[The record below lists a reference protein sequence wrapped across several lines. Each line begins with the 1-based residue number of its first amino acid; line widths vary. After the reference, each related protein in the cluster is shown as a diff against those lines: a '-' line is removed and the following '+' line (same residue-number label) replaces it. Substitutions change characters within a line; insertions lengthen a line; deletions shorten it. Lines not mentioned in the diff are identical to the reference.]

1 MHAIHPRRMLTVAL
15 IATAAFATVPSHA
28 QGRRRAAAHPTAANK
43 LTSPK
48 ISGTVLDDVTGQ
60 PVLFVHVRVGD
71 RFDTTD
77 SAGKYEAKNVS
88 SFGGS
93 IVVEAVRTGYT
104 TKTVQ
109 LTTGGEQVVN
119 LRLQPLP
126 TVHVKKA
133 DNTTLELDADSIEFG
148 YPVVFSGYNTAAFEE
163 FCKPNGTAVTVNR
176 SEIRRVNGAATRGVQ
191 AACCGTKEVEKINVE
206 LKSGEVTD
214 LYFVD
219 TCNNGTVTSI
229 DLIGRDHAS
238 GKLVYTAFTAV
249 SEVVFP

>member
-1 MHAIHPRRMLTVAL
+1 MHYIHPRRLLTVAL

-28 QGRRRAAAHPTAANK
+28 QGRRRAAAHPTALNK

-60 PVLFVHVRVGD
+60 PVVFVRVRVGD
-71 RFDTTD
+71 RTDTTD
-77 SAGKYEAKNVS
+77 SAGKYQVKNVS

-93 IVVEAVRTGYT
+93 IIVEAGRTGYT

-109 LTTGGEQVVN
+109 LTTGGERVVDI
-119 LRLQPLP
+119 RLQPLP
-126 TVHVKKA
+126 TVRVKKT
-133 DNTTLELDADSIEFG
+133 DNSIMELDADSIEFG

-163 FCKPNGTAVTVNR
+163 FCKPNGTAVTINR
-176 SEIRRVNGAATRGVQ
+176 SEIRRVNGAATKAVQ

-206 LKSGEVTD
+206 LKTGEVTD
-214 LYFVD
+214 LYFAD
-219 TCNNGTVTSI
+219 TCSGAQSI
-229 DLIGRDHAS
+229 DLIGRDHQS
-238 GKLVYTAFTAV
+238 GKLVYTAFTSI